1 MVASREVCLG
11 ELEVDGQLPK
21 RLIPGEDDLPGSVA
35 VACFQAG
42 SFPGERVDAIEAV
55 PAFSAGDEAIASFH
69 GALRF
74 G

>member
-1 MVASREVCLG
+1 
-11 ELEVDGQLPK
+11 LEVDGRLPK
-21 RLIPGEDDLPGSVA
+21 GLIPGEDDLPGSVA
-35 VACFQAG
+35 VACFEADPFSG
-42 SFPGERVDAIEAV
+42 GRIDAIEAV